1 MIELTR
7 LGSHATRVAINAEL
21 IVTVDE
27 VPDTLV
33 RLSNGDKILVR
44 EPLEEVI
51 NRVIAYRGRILA
63 ERDRALGGQRSE
75 GAS

>member
-7 LGSHATRVAINAEL
+7 LGGQAARVAINADL

-33 RLSNGDKILVR
+33 RLTTGDKILVQ
-44 EPLEEVI
+44 EPLSEVI
-51 NRVIAYRGRILA
+51 AKVIVYRGSILA
-63 ERDRALGGQRSE
+63 ERDRALGLGAE

>member
-21 IVTVDE
+21 IVSVDE

-44 EPLEEVI
+44 ETLDEI
-51 NRVIAYRGRILA
+51 IDRVIAYRGRILA
-63 ERDRALGGQRSE
+63 ERDIVLGSLRAE
-75 GAS
+75 GAG

>member
-7 LGSHATRVAINAEL
+7 LGSHSSRIAVNAEL
-21 IVTVDE
+21 IVTIDE

-51 NRVIAYRGRILA
+51 SRVIAYRGRILA
-63 ERDRALGGQRSE
+63 ERDRALGQRIE